1 MSESIAVPMT
11 HRSYLIFAFRVV
23 QWSTLAALSWKIGA
37 FAMMLHCYLSTPIQ
51 QSFFPLPFTSSSLL
65 IVSYL
70 GVLLSLGIAAIAD
83 RGSVRTV
90 ACGSSLLLTSVLCVH
105 QGSYNDMTFATAWWT
120 SLWSLWL
127 ARRLQRD
134 QTDELLTRAA
144 FLSRCIISMIL
155 LGGAVGKWTSEYWS
169 GQVLYE
175 IYFVDRDFWF
185 FNLLRRFLEPESL
198 RFVATWYSRQVII
211 VETICGLGLWLLPA
225 RWAAAVAILVLT
237 SIVVFSNINL
247 ASVLLSLIGLA
258 AIGLFVGQ
266 PPRPK

>member
-11 HRSYLIFAFRVV
+11 HRSYLIFAFRLV

-37 FAMMLHCYLSTPIQ
+37 FAMMLHSYLSTPMQ
-51 QSFFPLPFTSSSLL
+51 QSFFPAPFTSSAVL
-65 IVSYL
+65 VASYL
-70 GVLLSLGIAAIAD
+70 GALLSLAIAALAE
-83 RGSVRTV
+83 RSRVRTA
-90 ACGSSLLLTSVLCVH
+90 ACGCSLLLTSVLCVH

-127 ARRLQRD
+127 ASRIERD
-134 QTDELLTRAA
+134 QADELLPRAA

-169 GQVLYE
+169 GQALYE

-185 FNLLRRFLEPESL
+185 FNLLRRSLEPESL
-198 RFVATWYSRQVII
+198 RLAATWYSRQVIV
-211 VETICGLGLWLLPA
+211 VESICGIGLWLLPA
-225 RWAAAVAILVLT
+225 RWAAAVAIVVLS
-237 SIVVFSNINL
+237 SIVVFSNVNL

-258 AIGLFVGQ
+258 ATGLLVGR
-266 PPRPK
+266 PPRPE